1 MTKISHPRRMMN
13 KRMIVSIL
21 RDIQT
26 PPAVTPKKKS
36 PAKTTI
42 HGVGQIGEAADA
54 TIGTAP

>member
-1 MTKISHPRRMMN
+1 MLN
-13 KRMIVSIL
+13 KRMIASIL

-42 HGVGQIGEAADA
+42 RDVGQIGAAADA
-54 TIGTAP
+54 IIGTAA